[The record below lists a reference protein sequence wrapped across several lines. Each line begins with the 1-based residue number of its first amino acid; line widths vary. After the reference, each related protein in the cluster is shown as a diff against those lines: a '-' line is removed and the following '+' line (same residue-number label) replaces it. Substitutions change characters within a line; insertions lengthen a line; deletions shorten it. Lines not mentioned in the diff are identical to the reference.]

1 MVNKFVAQM
10 SRLAWVA
17 ACVWMIAALGGCL
30 YETTLDANGGGTMMV
45 TLHGIKRQ
53 SFDVIKGKMASN
65 AVTVTS
71 ADFSG
76 DDDNGTCLVKLRFD
90 DILKLSTA
98 EFFKNVTLTRS
109 AGQAG
114 TTILS
119 AVIRNNTKGPE
130 LSDAALAKLGNEIRI
145 ATTFP
150 GDIVE
155 TNGTVS
161 GGRTVNWAWNL
172 KQFFKT
178 PEVMMTAAYKAAAA
192 GSADST
198 AVPATPAAA
207 PPPAGGAP
215 APTKAGK

>member
-30 YETTLDANGGGTMMV
+30 YETTLDANGGGTMTV

-53 SFDVIKGKMASN
+53 SFDVIKGKMASS

-76 DDDNGTCLVKLRFD
+76 DDDNGTVLVKLHCD

-98 EFFKNVTLTRS
+98 EFFKNVTLTRT

-114 TTILS
+114 TTVLS
-119 AVIRNNTKGPE
+119 AVIRNNTKAPE
-130 LSDAALAKLGNEIRI
+130 LSDAALAKLGNEVRV

-161 GGRTVNWAWNL
+161 GGRTVNWAWNM

-178 PEVMMTAAYKAAAA
+178 PDVMMTAAYKAPAA
-192 GSADST
+192 GSADSA

-207 PPPAGGAP
+207 APAAGGVPAP
-215 APTKAGK
+215 AKSEK